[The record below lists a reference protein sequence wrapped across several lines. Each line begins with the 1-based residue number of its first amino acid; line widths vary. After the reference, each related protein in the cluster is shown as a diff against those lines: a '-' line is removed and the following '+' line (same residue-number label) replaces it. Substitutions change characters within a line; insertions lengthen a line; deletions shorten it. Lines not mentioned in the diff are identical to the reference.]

1 MRREFVDEAQTR
13 GADRRSDLVQKALQF
28 IAIEETQAGLLKAH
42 DVPATRC

>member
-1 MRREFVDEAQTR
+1 MVSPDCRCAATSD
-13 GADRRSDLVQKALQF
+13 RSDLVQKALQF